1 MDQVI
6 TFNKTYQERLL
17 EFTNILSG
25 YDVLSAS
32 NVKKEWSF
40 YLEISLEPV
49 GWQAIWKIPR
59 LTCEELNIAFPT
71 VVLVYVENVDFE
83 ELEATI
89 KILAVQDEIHL
100 PDKHCVPLI
109 QLWPT
114 KEQEKSVVLNLHLTA
129 SCLDMLRFFYI
140 YIFMPWDLEEDSS
153 TDWPSEHLETRL
165 RLYYDMRNGTIPI
178 QTVEHLKCLLNE
190 AHRVHARRE
199 QIVAWMN
206 NNNTLKQETEKQYV
220 DKLVD
225 LQIRLIQIRSD
236 FEILENPTLRN
247 GLLKKQEQLNPRKI
261 ENQNR
266 QYLLVFNH
274 GKVDEHVSFLQQVK
288 NHVNDE
294 VVTFFSTFALALENS
309 NANDT
314 IFLNRSKHMFE
325 TLSALG
331 EGGAVKGLYSKQD
344 TVIATTNND
353 IMLDCN
359 GDVTLE
365 NLTVDVTSQCGILV
379 RSGTVT
385 MNNCKIMGDG
395 KSSTHQGIIVL
406 AGGRLNMI
414 NCDISQFY
422 TAIVGN
428 SGSSITLQ
436 NCEVFNVSV
445 GLRVY
450 DKCQVKVE
458 ASSFHHCKDYG
469 VCVETDNNEDDGVYK
484 AGGFAVLE
492 VIPDVVTKDVIG
504 EHNGKGDVLINTKSK
519 LQPINDLFSNSQLNT
534 ARICESSDEE
544 MELNNSVEHN
554 STVIENTTTVE
565 IVDM

>member
-6 TFNKTYQERLL
+6 TFNKTFQERLL
-17 EFTNILSG
+17 EFTDILSG
-25 YDVLSAS
+25 YQVLSA
-32 NVKKEWSF
+32 NNIKKEWSF

-59 LTCEELNIAFPT
+59 ITCEELNIAFPT
-71 VVLVYVENVDFE
+71 VVLVYVENVDFK
-83 ELEATI
+83 ELEATV

-114 KEQEKSVVLNLHLTA
+114 KEQEKSVVLDLQLTA

-153 TDWPSEHLETRL
+153 VDWISEHLETRL
-165 RLYYDMRNGTIPI
+165 RLFYDMRNGTIPI
-178 QTVEHLKCLLNE
+178 QTVEHLKYILNE
-190 AHRVHARRE
+190 AHRLQARRDR
-199 QIVAWMN
+199 IVGRM
-206 NNNTLKQETEKQYV
+206 NNNTLKHEAETEYV
-220 DKLVD
+220 EILVD
-225 LQIRLIQIRSD
+225 IQIRLIQIRSD
-236 FEILENPTLRN
+236 FEVLENPTLRSR
-247 GLLKKQEQLNPRKI
+247 LLKKQEQLHPRKR
-261 ENQNR
+261 ENQTQR

-274 GKVDEHVSFLQQVK
+274 GRIDEHVSFLQQVK
-288 NHVNDE
+288 NHVDDKD
-294 VVTFFSTFALALENS
+294 VTFFSTFALALENC
-309 NANDT
+309 NKNDI
-314 IFLNRSKHMFE
+314 IFLNRSKHVFE
-325 TLSALG
+325 TLSAIC
-331 EGGAVKGLYSKQD
+331 EGGVVKGLYSKQD
-344 TVIATTNND
+344 TVITTVSND

-359 GDVTLE
+359 GDIILE

-406 AGGRLNMI
+406 AGGKLNMT
-414 NCDISQFY
+414 NCDVSQFF

-436 NCEVFNVSV
+436 NCEISNVNV

-458 ASSFHHCKDYG
+458 TSSFHHCKDYG
-469 VCVETDNNEDDGVYK
+469 VCVETDNSGDHDVYK
-484 AGGFAVLE
+484 ADGFAVLE
-492 VIPDVVTKDVIG
+492 V
-504 EHNGKGDVLINTKSK
+504 
-519 LQPINDLFSNSQLNT
+519 
-534 ARICESSDEE
+534 
-544 MELNNSVEHN
+544 
-554 STVIENTTTVE
+554 
-565 IVDM
+565 